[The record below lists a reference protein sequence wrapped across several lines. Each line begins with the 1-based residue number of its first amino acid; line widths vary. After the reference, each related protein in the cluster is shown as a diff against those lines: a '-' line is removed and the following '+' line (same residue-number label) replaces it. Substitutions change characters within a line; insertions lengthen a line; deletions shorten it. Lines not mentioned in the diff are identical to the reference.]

1 MSNFINE
8 ANNET
13 SFMEERQRIANIC
26 FKKAAAAD
34 IVLTLS
40 EVRYSAQGAPRVNDL
55 DERISTKPVNR
66 FYVTDDFFYLDMKF
80 ETKDKNE
87 ALAFRVLYKSFLDHQ
102 TQEFLKDSLK
112 RYLLTYELVSIDKDK
127 EVAYRMQLVN
137 PCMCFM
143 EEYNGD
149 HLLHLI
155 FLKDNVNFFE
165 EKFDSYKIEE
175 QIHYEQVEEE
185 ESGISF
191 SSSSSEL
198 DEDFEDEE

>member
-1 MSNFINE
+1 MSNHINK
-8 ANNET
+8 ANQ
-13 SFMEERQRIANIC
+13 EEIQRIANIC

-40 EVRYSAQGAPRVNDL
+40 EVRYSTQGAPKVHDL
-55 DERISTKPVNR
+55 DERISTKPSNR
-66 FYVTDDFFYLDMKF
+66 LYVTDDFFYLDMRF

-87 ALAFRVLYKSFLDHQ
+87 ALAFRALYKSFLDRQ

-127 EVAYRMQLVN
+127 EVAYRTQLIN

-143 EEYNGD
+143 EEYNND
-149 HLLHLI
+149 YLLHLI
-155 FLKDNVNFFE
+155 FVKDNVSFFE
-165 EKFDSYKIEE
+165 EKIDSYKIEE
-175 QIHYEQVEEE
+175 QIHYEQVQEE
-185 ESGISF
+185 ESGIPH

-198 DEDFEDEE
+198 DENDEE